1 MRAKEF
7 LTELID
13 NPFPYYGDPNNH
25 KFTGNERPGLVKFSE
40 YFFTTDDKIPYQ
52 VTIEK
57 VDNITSLKYRGPM
70 GTIRPQ
76 SNSVRDKF
84 RILSTVASI
93 AKSYFENPHARTK
106 IFQFSGSNSDIKR
119 LTFYESISKNIEK
132 YLPWYKFDYQE
143 SNTEHNYTKFVFRLK
158 DDVKLNEIGG
168 ADAPTYEIEPY
179 PGRVP
184 KNDLWYVFEDELG
197 SKYEVHIAT
206 VGSGDSTKIYIGL
219 MVEKERVTSTGKVKW
234 LSVSPTKNKPMAVS
248 MRVWNTVKKIL
259 QEAIEKLKPVEIY
272 FGSPDPKLSKF
283 YGSIINRFIKW
294 FPDYTYSPKSD
305 AYNHIFVRTNI

>member
-1 MRAKEF
+1 M
-7 LTELID
+7 
-13 NPFPYYGDPNNH
+13 
-25 KFTGNERPGLVKFSE
+25 
-40 YFFTTDDKIPYQ
+40 
-52 VTIEK
+52 
-57 VDNITSLKYRGPM
+57 
-70 GTIRPQ
+70 
-76 SNSVRDKF
+76 
-84 RILSTVASI
+84 
-93 AKSYFENPHARTK
+93 
-106 IFQFSGSNSDIKR
+106 
-119 LTFYESISKNIEK
+119 
-132 YLPWYKFDYQE
+132 
-143 SNTEHNYTKFVFRLK
+143 
-158 DDVKLNEIGG
+158 KLNEIGG